1 MATPF
6 DALYEKLFNT
16 LLYLRDAREHFR
28 TYSAQDIKKLIQAK
42 ISAKTLKEPKALG
55 ELYMLETQIREL
67 REAMELEKARS
78 QEMSNK
84 NLI

>member
-1 MATPF
+1 MTTPL
-6 DALYEKLFNT
+6 DTLYEKLFNT

-28 TYSAQDIKKLIQAK
+28 TYSAQDIKKLIHSKMA
-42 ISAKTLKEPKALG
+42 AKTLKEPKALG
-55 ELYMLETQIREL
+55 ELYALEKEIREL

>member
-6 DALYEKLFNT
+6 DVLYEKLFNT

-42 ISAKTLKEPKALG
+42 MTAKTLKEPKGLG
-55 ELYMLETQIREL
+55 ELYMLEKQIREL
-67 REAMELEKARS
+67 REATDLEKAK
-78 QEMSNK
+78 SNEQWDDQ
-84 NLI
+84 